1 MQDKLDFSRFWDAHD
16 DVERPFDGFVMVCAC
31 IDCETAIRNEAR
43 RSPQRPIFLKTGFDR
58 LAVTLEYFVETIDA
72 GSVEDLLYVE
82 DDWVRDLYFSDDGW
96 LPYRTRWFSTAC
108 AEDEKADGRKVRRR
122 QVATRQS
129 KRARARRDAE
139 ARAWAKQHPPGPTVV
154 LPTLAEV
161 IGPAR
166 HEHHETVVAATE
178 WCLAQGRPA
187 DPDLIALIC
196 AAIAAGR
203 RDQPDLWTRE
213 RVSELL
219 TCELRNWCSM
229 ARCLHPDGQREA
241 LWMFLGF
248 LAATD
253 RLDPAS
259 HPLDRLR
266 DVLRCA
272 GLGDD
277 GLRRPDDAPAF
288 RCECHRPYR
297 GPTHGEVGAAL
308 E

>member
-1 MQDKLDFSRFWDAHD
+1 MLGPS
-16 DVERPFDGFVMVCAC
+16 
-31 IDCETAIRNEAR
+31 
-43 RSPQRPIFLKTGFDR
+43 
-58 LAVTLEYFVETIDA
+58 
-72 GSVEDLLYVE
+72 
-82 DDWVRDLYFSDDGW
+82 
-96 LPYRTRWFSTAC
+96 
-108 AEDEKADGRKVRRR
+108 
-122 QVATRQS
+122 
-129 KRARARRDAE
+129 
-139 ARAWAKQHPPGPTVV
+139 QHPPAPPVV

-166 HEHHETVVAATE
+166 REHHETVVDATQ
-178 WCLAQGRPA
+178 WCHAQGRPI

-196 AAIAAGR
+196 AAVAQ
-203 RDQPDLWTRE
+203 RDRDDPDLWTRE

-219 TCELRNWCSM
+219 SCDVRNWCSM
-229 ARCLHPDGQREA
+229 ARCWHPDSQREA
-241 LWMFLGF
+241 LWLFLGF

-277 GLRRPDDAPAF
+277 GRPRPEGMPDF
-288 RCECHRPYR
+288 RCECHRPYC
-297 GPTHGEVGAAL
+297 GPTQGEVSAGL